1 VTTYDPE
8 HTEQYDP
15 TTVDHEDRLG
25 DTEDWDDI
33 PLPEGGGDDG
43 SAEITWGTIGHKGRG
58 LLDNTGEIGR
68 FAADTFR
75 SLPNIR
81 MYPTEVFRQTAVLI
95 LGSGA
100 IVMLMVFIMGLE
112 CGTEASYIL
121 KQFGAPLYSGIF
133 DAYCDQRECLPYMWG
148 WIFSAKVG
156 CGLVAEIGSMRIS
169 EEIDVLE
176 VMGVRPMGYI
186 VAARFVGYMIAV
198 PFLYGIATVVIS
210 LGSYFA
216 TIIQLKTV
224 SSGGFLT
231 VFFLFQSPIDLGYAF
246 VKVAL
251 ETMVIV
257 LVGCY
262 YGYTSGGGSVG
273 VGKNT
278 AKSMIV
284 NMIMVSVVGVI
295 GTLIFWGRNPHAPIT
310 N

>member
-1 VTTYDPE
+1 MTIYDP
-8 HTEQYDP
+8 QQ
-15 TTVDHEDRLG
+15 VDHEQQLG
-25 DTEDWDDI
+25 DIDQYPDI
-33 PLPEGGGDDG
+33 PLPEEGQDDG
-43 SAEITWGTIGHKGRG
+43 SAEITWGGIGRKGRNV
-58 LLDNTGEIGR
+58 LDSTGELGR
-68 FAADTFR
+68 FTADTFR

-81 MYPTEVFRQTAVLI
+81 LYPTEVFRQTALLI
-95 LGSGA
+95 LGSGL

-133 DAYCDQRECLPYMWG
+133 DAYCDLRECLPYMWG

-176 VMGVRPMGYI
+176 VMGVRPMGFI
-186 VAARFVGYMIAV
+186 VAARFIGYLIAV
-198 PFLYGIATVVIS
+198 PFLYGMACVVIS

-216 TIIQLKTV
+216 TIVQLKTV

-231 VFFLFQSPIDLGYAF
+231 VFFLFQSPVDLFYAF
-246 VKVAL
+246 VKVL
-251 ETMVIV
+251 VETAVIV

-262 YGYTSGGGSVG
+262 YGYTASGGSVG

-284 NMIMVSVVGVI
+284 NMIMVTVVGVI
-295 GTLIFWGRNPHAPIT
+295 GTLIFWGRNPHAPIV

>member
-1 VTTYDPE
+1 MTIYDPQE
-8 HTEQYDP
+8 
-15 TTVDHEDRLG
+15 VDHEGRL
-25 DTEDWDDI
+25 DDVSDLPDI
-33 PLPEGGGDDG
+33 EMPEGADDG
-43 SAEITWGTIGHKGRG
+43 SAEINWSTAGKKGRG
-58 LLDNTGEIGR
+58 LLDATGEIGR
-68 FAADTFR
+68 FAADTFKSIPTVR
-75 SLPNIR
+75 L
-81 MYPTEVFRQTAVLI
+81 YPTEVFRQTALLI

-100 IVMLMVFIMGLE
+100 IIMVMLFIMGLE

-133 DAYCDQRECLPYMWG
+133 DAYCDLRECICYMWG
-148 WIFSAKVG
+148 WIVAAKVG

-176 VMGVRPMGYI
+176 VMGVRPMGFI
-186 VAARFVGYMIAV
+186 VAARFVGYLLAV
-198 PFLYGIATVVIS
+198 PFLYGIGVMVIS

-231 VFFLFQSPIDLGYAF
+231 VFFLFQTPIDLFYAF
-246 VKVAL
+246 IKIII
-251 ETMVIV
+251 ETAVIV

-262 YGYTSGGGSVG
+262 YGYTASGGSVG

-284 NMIMVSVVGVI
+284 NMVMVTVVGVI
-295 GTLIFWGRNPHAPIT
+295 GTLVFWGQNPHAPIV